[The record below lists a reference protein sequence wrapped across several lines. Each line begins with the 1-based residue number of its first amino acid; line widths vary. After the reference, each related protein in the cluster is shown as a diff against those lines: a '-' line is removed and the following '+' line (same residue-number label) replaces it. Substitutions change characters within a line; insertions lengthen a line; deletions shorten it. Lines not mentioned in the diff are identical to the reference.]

1 MRVIDLSKP
10 LYSGMDVYP
19 GDPTVQIKVK
29 HQHENEGWELR
40 DIQMGS
46 HTGTHVDAFS
56 HMHPQ
61 KASLDKI
68 PLDRFFG
75 DAQVVQKSD
84 KWPSTIGLFFTE
96 AIGLEVLERLLEV
109 KPNFVGGD
117 INEELERALLKAE
130 IVTYTN
136 LVNLEEIP
144 LRTTFTFVGL
154 PLKIQEG
161 DGSPV
166 RAIAI
171 LNQ

>member
-1 MRVIDLSKP
+1 
-10 LYSGMDVYP
+10 MDVYP
-19 GDPTVQIKVK
+19 GDLTVQIKVK
-29 HQHENEGWELR
+29 HQHEKEGWELR
-40 DIQMGS
+40 NLQMGS

-75 DAQVVQKSD
+75 EAQVVQKSD
-84 KWPSTIGLFFTE
+84 EWPSLIGLFFTE
-96 AIGLEVLERLLEV
+96 AIGLEVFERLLKV
-109 KPNFVGGD
+109 QPNFVGGD
-117 INEELERALLKAE
+117 ISEELERALLKEE
-130 IVTYTN
+130 IVTYTD
-136 LVNLEEIP
+136 LINLEEIP
-144 LRTTFTFVGL
+144 LRTIFTFYGL